1 MSCCSDFLIVFWG
14 SFRRI
19 MYPRNKI
26 YKYHISALHSLT
38 LLCILSLLFTTCPI
52 TVMTRR
58 ICLTIKSYKFVI
70 SFFHSHGLYVWF
82 RGNTMGRNEML
93 ITLRLLRVNGLFIT
107 YLLTTHHACVA
118 HRAATKSFQPCL
130 SLASFSM
137 VLQL

>member
-1 MSCCSDFLIVFWG
+1 MSCCSDVLIVFWG

-19 MYPRNKI
+19 MYLRNII
-26 YKYHISALHSLT
+26 YKYHMSALQPLT
-38 LLCILSLLFTTCPI
+38 LLCILSLQFTTCPI

-58 ICLTIKSYKFVI
+58 ICLTVKSYKFVI

-93 ITLRLLRVNGLFIT
+93 ITVRLLRVNDLFIT